1 MSQTTWKAGDT
12 CTIKPSRGHGIGKA
26 KCASLWTIDS
36 LDESEACVH
45 NGAPGHLDIRTAPG
59 LTCAARVPLSCLLP
73 AGDARPT
80 VAAEMGAEVLQLRAR
95 VAELEATN
103 AELMATLA
111 NERGEGEAPCEGW
124 AWGQGGEIPDPCWH
138 KGDAVAYMEKA
149 FAPEPATPA
158 HYWLWWVPGMPCCQR
173 ADTARAAIRAA
184 SSQGAD
190 VPKEG

>member
-1 MSQTTWKAGDT
+1 MSQTTPDVRPLCPHCRSDITWTKFQEEGEDPLYAGH
-12 CTIKPSRGHGIGKA
+12 CHYCGWE
-26 KCASLWTIDS
+26 L
-36 LDESEACVH
+36 LDVSEPARELE
-45 NGAPGHLDIRTAPG
+45 PGE
-59 LTCAARVPLSCLLP
+59 ARLLP
-73 AGDARPT
+73 RI
-80 VAAEMGAEVLQLRAR
+80 
-95 VAELEATN
+95 AELEAAN

-190 VPKEG
+190 VPKDQR